1 LGWLYLLSSSFFF
14 EELII
19 LLSQVIE
26 EFVSIDGQLIDD
38 LLDQRSHL
46 HESVDSTTD
55 LLVEKVLQESYQL
68 RH

>member
-1 LGWLYLLSSSFFF
+1 LGWLSLLSSSFFF

-19 LLSQVIE
+19 FLSQVIE

-46 HESVDSTTD
+46 HESVDSATD
-55 LLVEKVLQESYQL
+55 LLVE
-68 RH
+68 